1 MKQWKEP
8 IVYAVWFTLYI
19 ICTALGTIIQR
30 TTLGHIL
37 LMILSV
43 LFFVLGIILVYDG
56 LKQKNK
62 KALFRVRLVSL
73 LSIVLTLSLIVL
85 NILCV
90 GAGEQVG
97 QLLNDLLI
105 LVSTP
110 MFCSYIRGI
119 SIFGWACIFVSTFPF
134 MWKK

>member
-1 MKQWKEP
+1 MKQWKEQ
-8 IVYAVWFTLYI
+8 ILYAVWFTLYI
-19 ICTALGTIIQR
+19 ICTALGTITER
-30 TTLGHIL
+30 TATGHIL

-43 LFFVLGIILVYDG
+43 LFFVPGIILVYDG
-56 LKQKNK
+56 LKK
-62 KALFRVRLVSL
+62 KDKKMLFRVRLVSI

-90 GAGEQVG
+90 GAGEKVG

-119 SIFGWACIFVSTFPF
+119 SIFGWACIFVSSFPF